1 MFDVDEDSGATC
13 AETPLTSAT
22 EELDVDWT
30 RSAGGV
36 EVAPT
41 ATRTPSSGVDGS
53 NAAILMAALLLWC
66 WAGRVPDVPAAGLL
80 TETVDFEETV
90 DFDEAVDFDETV
102 DIDRT
107 VDFDETVDI
116 DRTVDFDET
125 VDFDRTVDFA
135 TAGGITGDGEL
146 TDACGSAGSADRG
159 AVVPGCGAFAP
170 VDGSL
175 GTGWIDTGPGSSKTG
190 PGPPLTTEPVC
201 GDIAICTSTVLRHQ
215 NMQPTWICQI

>member
-1 MFDVDEDSGATC
+1 LMFDVDEDSGATC

-41 ATRTPSSGVDGS
+41 VTRTPSSGVDGS

-66 WAGRVPDVPAAGLL
+66 VAGRLPSVPAAGLL
-80 TETVDFEETV
+80 TETVDF
-90 DFDEAVDFDETV
+90 DEAVDF
-102 DIDRT
+102 DRT
-107 VDFDETVDI
+107 VDFDETL
-116 DRTVDFDET
+116 DFDET
-125 VDFDRTVDFA
+125 VDFDRTVDFDETVDLDRTIDLA
-135 TAGGITGDGEL
+135 TAGGISGDGES

-175 GTGWIDTGPGSSKTG
+175 GTGWIDTGLGSAKTG